1 MTAEGAEPGRV
12 VLLSG
17 GLGGARLAPALA
29 RRLGPGRLTVVV
41 NVGDDVDWHGL
52 RVCPDLDSV
61 LYALAGCFDHE
72 RGWGIAGDT
81 FHVASALA
89 ELGGPSWFQVGDLDL
104 ATHLRRTALLREGR
118 TLTEV
123 AATLAGA
130 LGVGAVTVLPAA
142 DEPNPTHLVLA
153 DGRRMGFQDWYVA
166 GEARPRLQA
175 VELAAGYAAPQALA
189 ALRSAEAV
197 VIGPSNP
204 VTSIGAV
211 LALTGMR
218 SAVAAV
224 PTRFAVSPVVEGAPL
239 STVAVDHRARAR
251 RRVLATAGARDTPAG
266 VARLYGDLVQTFV
279 LDVRD
284 VTSLDTIRR
293 FGVAAASADL
303 LNGDALADT
312 LAGLLTSAREI
323 ASGKSRSPSA
333 AVSPPVS
340 WAPPEAT

>member
-81 FHVASALA
+81 CQVASALA
-89 ELGGPSWFQVGDLDL
+89 DLGRPSWFQVGDLDL

-123 AATLAGA
+123 AVALADA
-130 LGVGAVTVLPAA
+130 LGVDAVTVLPAA
-142 DEPNPTHLVLA
+142 DEPNPTHLALA

-166 GEARPRLQA
+166 EEARPRLEA
-175 VELAAGYAAPQALA
+175 VELAAGRGAPRALA
-189 ALRSAEAV
+189 ALASADAV

-204 VTSIGAV
+204 VTSIGAM
-211 LALTGMR
+211 LALAGMR
-218 SAVAAV
+218 PAVAAV
-224 PTRFAVSPVVEGAPL
+224 PTRVAVSPVVEGVPL
-239 STVAVDHRARAR
+239 STDAVDHRARAR
-251 RRVLATAGARDTPAG
+251 RRVLATAGARDTPDG
-266 VARLYGDLVQTFV
+266 VARLYGDLVHTFV
-279 LDVRD
+279 LDARD
-284 VTSLDTIRR
+284 AASLKGLRR
-293 FGVAAASADL
+293 HGVDAVSADL
-303 LNGDALADT
+303 LDDHALADA
-312 LAGLLTSAREI
+312 LVDLLTPPLGRRAPARPH
-323 ASGKSRSPSA
+323 G
-333 AVSPPVS
+333 PP
-340 WAPPEAT
+340 